1 MQFKKCLA
9 FLLSAFM
16 MLSSTGIS
24 ASAETT
30 TSVSNEGIAPAYE
43 YADTAKSL
51 LSISANSA
59 ECTST
64 CISSSSNV
72 VKVSV
77 EQTLQVYWGLW
88 VWNDVN
94 GAKWSATNNDNYI
107 STVHTKSG
115 LSSGTYRVKSVF
127 TLTSSSGETE
137 TITIYSEEKTIV

>member
-1 MQFKKCLA
+1 MQFKKCFAL
-9 FLLSAFM
+9 LLSAFM

-24 ASAETT
+24 VSAETT
-30 TSVSNEGIAPAYE
+30 TFVSNDEIAPAYE
-43 YADTAKSL
+43 YADTVESTL
-51 LSISANSA
+51 VISSNTA

-64 CISSSSNV
+64 CISSSNV

-77 EQTLQVYWGLW
+77 EQTLQVFWGLW

-107 STVHTKSG
+107 STAHTKSG

-137 TITIYSEEKTIV
+137 TITIYSEEKTIG